1 MKIPVS
7 ARGSGWMS
15 WLAAGLV
22 AVGCTPVSQSYQ
34 IHSGELTCEEANRV
48 VYAAV
53 EDMGMTVTSMRK
65 ARPGSPGKVHAVG
78 GGEATVS
85 EGEVTI
91 RCEADGVH
99 IEADEPGM
107 TTSHTF
113 ERGIFLSVTGRTGLI
128 RESGELKRREQ
139 TAASPAR
146 AAAGR
151 GVRVVLE
158 PIRGFATVLDFEADL
173 SAVGVLPV
181 RVQVVNESSRAYELD
196 PADVVLRASGSRRR
210 VRPIPPQNVV
220 DRLDRALGDSSP
232 QAASELG
239 DVAAA
244 RGIVRSKQLQAATLG
259 PGEQAS
265 GFLYF
270 EAGLYD
276 RARVTLVDVRTGEL
290 EGFLVEF

>member
-1 MKIPVS
+1 MT
-7 ARGSGWMS
+7 
-15 WLAAGLV
+15 WLAASL
-22 AVGCTPVSQSYQ
+22 AAAAGCTPVSQSYR
-34 IHSGELTCEEANRV
+34 IHSDELTCEEANRV

-78 GGEATVS
+78 DEGAVVS

-113 ERGIFLSVTGRTGLI
+113 ERGIFLSVTGRTGLV
-128 RESGELKRREQ
+128 RESGEFKRRKET
-139 TAASPAR
+139 TASTSASR
-146 AAAGR
+146 AAVGR

-158 PIRGFATVLDFEADL
+158 PVRGFATVLDFEADL

-196 PADVVLRASGSRRR
+196 PADIVLRASGSRRR
-210 VRPIPPQNVV
+210 VRPISPQAVI
-220 DRLDRALGDSSP
+220 DRLDLALGGSSP
-232 QAASELG
+232 EAASKLG

-244 RGIVRSKQLQAATLG
+244 REIVRSKQLRAVTLG

-270 EAGLYD
+270 ETGLYD